1 MEVLFIENVGNLV
14 CPAEFDLGEAL
25 RVMVYSVV
33 EGAEKPKKYPL
44 MFFNSHVVLLN
55 KIDLLPYAG
64 VSLDELT
71 KNVLEVNPRA
81 TVFPISCRT
90 GQGLEAWIEWLR
102 ARIGRDQGLGTK
114 D

>member
-1 MEVLFIENVGNLV
+1 ML
-14 CPAEFDLGEAL
+14 
-25 RVMVYSVV
+25 YSVV

-44 MFFNSHVVLLN
+44 MFFKSHVVLLN

>member
-71 KNVLEVNPRA
+71 KNVLEVNPRGHCLPDLLPNGA
-81 TVFPISCRT
+81 
-90 GQGLEAWIEWLR
+90 G
-102 ARIGRDQGLGTK
+102 IGGVDRVAAGADWPRSGTRD
-114 D
+114 